1 MRPGTTVSIVAASV
15 LLGVSP
21 PAVAQMPAM
30 QMPGMQTPTQA
41 PQPSMPEQPAA
52 SASPAVG
59 GG

>member
-1 MRPGTTVSIVAASV
+1 MRPGTTVSIVVSAV

-21 PAVAQMPAM
+21 AVAQMPGM
-30 QMPGMQTPTQA
+30 QMPRTQTPTQS

>member
-1 MRPGTTVSIVAASV
+1 MRPGTTVSIVVSAV

-21 PAVAQMPAM
+21 AVAQMPGM